1 MRPTY
6 GDGMA
11 TGEGPRPHAASSD
24 PTGGHTPE
32 PPEGATEGPGPRRK
46 RRLRPGAAVLA
57 AFALVAFGV
66 LLHRISDIVRGA
78 PVRSVV
84 AESPL
89 PAPSDPAFGQ
99 VVGVSADAPLVEG
112 NGVEVLLDEAVYPRM
127 MAEIADARRAV
138 SVFLYFCEPGAL
150 GDAFAAALGDAAARG
165 VRVRLL
171 GDGYGCGGYLERVAA
186 GLEEAGASVAW
197 LRRVHWYALHR
208 AQHRNHGRA
217 VVVDGA
223 VAYTGGFGMSD
234 KWTSGPARGA
244 WRDTNVR
251 LRGPVVARLES
262 AFLASWA
269 EATGTLVTGEGLLD
283 VEGMGVVA
291 GSVRAGVLVSRPG
304 LGPTQAERWL
314 ALSIAGARET
324 LYIANSY
331 FVPTHEILALIVD
344 AARRGVDVRILLP
357 GPINDIPST
366 KWAGQSYFGDLLEAG
381 VRLFEYQPTMM
392 HAKTMVVD
400 GTWVGVGSVN
410 LDNRSLRLNEEWA
423 LIAQDDSLGAVM
435 DSIFVADLERS
446 REHTLAMHRARPLGE
461 RLKELAV
468 RLVAPLL

>member
-1 MRPTY
+1 VTMRPTY
-6 GDGMA
+6 GDGMDMDEA
-11 TGEGPRPHAASSD
+11 PHPHAASTD
-24 PTGGHTPE
+24 PTDAPTPKA
-32 PPEGATEGPGPRRK
+32 PEGATGGPGARRM
-46 RRLRPGAAVLA
+46 RPGATALV
-57 AFALVAFGV
+57 AFALVAFGI

-78 PVRSVV
+78 PVRTVV
-84 AESPL
+84 TESPL
-89 PAPSDPAFGQ
+89 PAASDPAFGEL
-99 VVGVSADAPLVEG
+99 VGMASDAPLIGG
-112 NGVEVLLDEAVYPRM
+112 NRVEVLLDATVYARM
-127 MAEIADARRAV
+127 IADIAGARLAV
-138 SVFLYFCEPGAL
+138 TVFLYFCEPGAL
-150 GDAFAAALGDAAARG
+150 GDAFAAALGRAAARG
-165 VRVRLL
+165 ARVHLL
-171 GDGYGCGGYLERVAA
+171 GDGYGCGKYLDEVGP
-186 GLEEAGASVAW
+186 GLEGAGASVAR
-197 LRRVHWYALHR
+197 LRPVHWYALHR
-208 AQHRNHGRA
+208 AQHRNHGRS

-234 KWTSGPARGA
+234 KWSGGPGGEA

-251 LRGPVVARLES
+251 LTGPVVARLES

-269 EATGTLVTGEGLLD
+269 EATGALVTGKGLLD
-283 VEGMGVVA
+283 IESTRAVEG
-291 GSVRAGVLVSRPG
+291 STRAGVLVSRPG

-331 FVPTHEILALIVD
+331 FVPTHEILALLVD

-381 VRLFEYQPTMM
+381 VRIFEYQPTMM
-392 HAKTMVVD
+392 HAKTLVVD

-423 LIAQDDSLGAVM
+423 LIAQDDTLGAVM
-435 DSIFVADLERS
+435 DSIFLTDLERS
-446 REHTLAMHRARPLGE
+446 RERTIAVHRARPLTD

>member
-1 MRPTY
+1 MDEAPH
-6 GDGMA
+6 
-11 TGEGPRPHAASSD
+11 PHAASTD
-24 PTGGHTPE
+24 PITPPTPE
-32 PPEGATEGPGPRRK
+32 APEGATGGRGPRRK
-46 RRLRPGAAVLA
+46 RRLRLGATAVA

-84 AESPL
+84 TESPL
-89 PAPSDPAFGQ
+89 PPPSDPLFGEL
-99 VVGVSADAPLVEG
+99 VGMASDAPLVDG
-112 NGVEVLLDEAVYPRM
+112 NRVEVLLDATVYPRM
-127 MAEIADARRAV
+127 IADIAGARLAV
-138 SVFLYFCEPGAL
+138 TVFLYFCEPGAL
-150 GDAFAAALGDAAARG
+150 GDAFAAALRGAAARG
-165 VRVRLL
+165 VRVHLL
-171 GDGYGCGGYLERVAA
+171 GDGYGCGEYLDEVAPGLER
-186 GLEEAGASVAW
+186 AGASVAR
-197 LRRVHWYALHR
+197 LRPVHWYALHR
-208 AQHRNHGRA
+208 AQHRNHGRS

-234 KWTSGPARGA
+234 KWSGGPTGGA

-251 LRGPVVARLES
+251 LTGPVVARLES
-262 AFLASWA
+262 AFVASWA
-269 EATGTLVTGEGLLD
+269 EATGALVTGEGLLD
-283 VEGMGVVA
+283 IEGTGAVA
-291 GSVRAGVLVSRPG
+291 GSARAGVLVSRPG

-331 FVPTHEILALIVD
+331 FVPTREILALLVD

-400 GTWVGVGSVN
+400 GAWVGVGSVN

-423 LIAQDDSLGAVM
+423 LIAQGDSLGAVM
-435 DSIFVADLERS
+435 DSIFLADLERS
-446 REHTLAMHRARPLGE
+446 RERTIAMQRARPLTD
-461 RLKELAV
+461 RLKEVVV

>member
-1 MRPTY
+1 ME
-6 GDGMA
+6 
-11 TGEGPRPHAASSD
+11 TGEFLHPQEANTNA
-24 PTGGHTPE
+24 TPE
-32 PPEGATEGPGPRRK
+32 APEGATGGLRPRRN
-46 RRLRPGAAVLA
+46 RRVRPVATALA

-66 LLHRISDIVRGA
+66 LLHRISDIGRGA

-84 AESPL
+84 AESPV
-89 PAPSDPAFGQ
+89 PPPSDPAFGDL
-99 VVGVSADAPLVEG
+99 VATESDAPLVDG
-112 NGVEVLLDEAVYPRM
+112 NRVEILVDETVFPRM
-127 MAEIADARRAV
+127 FTDITDARRTV
-138 SVFLYFCEPGAL
+138 TVFLYFCEPGAL
-150 GDAFAAALGDAAARG
+150 GDAFAAALGSAAMRG

-171 GDGYGCGGYLERVAA
+171 GDGYGCGKYLKQVTP
-186 GLEEAGASVAW
+186 GLRDAGASVAW
-197 LRRVHWYALHR
+197 LRPVHWYAMHR
-208 AQHRNHGRA
+208 AQHRNHGRS

-234 KWTSGPARGA
+234 KWTSRPEGGA

-251 LRGPVVARLES
+251 LAGPVVARLES

-269 EATGTLVTGEGLLD
+269 EATGTLVTGGALLD
-283 VEGMGVVA
+283 IGSAAA
-291 GSVRAGVLVSRPG
+291 GASRAGVLVSRPG

-331 FVPTHEILALIVD
+331 FVPTHEILALLVD

-366 KWAGQSYFGDLLEAG
+366 KWAGQSYFGNLLEAG

-392 HAKTMVVD
+392 HAKTTVVD
-400 GTWVGVGSVN
+400 GAWVGVGSVN

-435 DSIFVADLERS
+435 DSIFLADLERS
-446 REHTLAMHRARPLGE
+446 RERTMAMHRARPLTD